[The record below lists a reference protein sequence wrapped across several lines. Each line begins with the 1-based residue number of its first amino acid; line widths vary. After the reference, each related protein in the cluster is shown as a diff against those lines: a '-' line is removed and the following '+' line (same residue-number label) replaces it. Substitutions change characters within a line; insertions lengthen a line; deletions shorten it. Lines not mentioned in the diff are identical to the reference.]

1 MKKSDLLNNISIKLG
16 IQRATCES
24 IIDALVQ
31 EITDALV
38 AGDKVA
44 IKGFMTFDL
53 GERAER
59 NARNPATGEIVRFPA
74 VKTVKCKMSR
84 EIRDAINNKGK

>member
-84 EIRDAINNKGK
+84 EIRDAINNKGN